1 MTTPASSMLTEAI
14 AAAQAGDRSRA
25 RALLAKLLRSDSSNA
40 EYWIWMSA
48 VVDSKRERKYCLESA
63 IRLDPTNR
71 AALRGLVILGER
83 TPEEMEL
90 ASAVKIPR
98 RDVAAIAKGP
108 KISVPRAVNI
118 PWRKFGTAAIGLAGI
133 GALAGLFFLAK
144 PWIDS
149 LFGPRLIGVAATLPP
164 ENPTASSTPEPGTPT
179 ATPLPA
185 ATRVIRTPIRTDQ
198 ANTPIAFLVDITP
211 TPTPILGVT
220 PHPFEAYQSGIRAL
234 ERGDY
239 ELVLTYM
246 DQVLDSDSSLPDVH
260 YFRGEALR
268 HLDRIGEALAAYDSA
283 VTRDPEFAPAY
294 LGRGRAMLT
303 RDPEAAVTDFDRALD
318 TDPTLVEAYLELG
331 KYYSENKLWT
341 RLENTMLDAIE
352 SDADTPYVYVYL
364 SEAEINLGKY
374 EEALDYALEGS
385 ANDPTLL
392 DGYLAVGRAYVAL
405 GAKKFITEH
414 FNSAIWPLKTYVV
427 YASDDHRG
435 WATLARAHVGVG
447 EFEEALEAANRAIEL
462 NDRHAPAYL
471 ARGLVHLGQEDYQA
485 ALDDFTTARRYA
497 TVTYELSLA
506 TGRAHYLLENYTQ
519 ALDYIN
525 PAIEIANKERRYI
538 VRQLQVTESYALRA
552 LVYEA
557 IGQTNDA
564 ILNWRWIL
572 ESEYVRPET
581 LVMAEAHYAEL
592 RGDAPTR
599 TPTSSPTA
607 TSPATP
613 SETPSTDTETPTAT
627 GTP

>member
-25 RALLAKLLRSDSSNA
+25 RSLLAKLLRSDSSNT

-83 TPEEMEL
+83 KPEEMEL
-90 ASAVKIPR
+90 TSAIKIPR

-108 KISVPRAVNI
+108 KVTVPREVNI
-118 PWRKFGTAAIGLAGI
+118 PWRKLGTAAIGLAGL
-133 GALAGLFFLAK
+133 GALVGVFFLVR
-144 PWIDS
+144 PWINS

-164 ENPTASSTPEPGTPT
+164 ENPTASATPEPGTPT

-185 ATRVIRTPIRTDQ
+185 ATRVIRTPISTDL

-220 PHPFEAYQSGIRAL
+220 PHAFEAYESGIKAL

-239 ELVLTYM
+239 ELVLSYM
-246 DQVLDSDSSLPDVH
+246 DQVLDADPSLPDVH
-260 YFRGEALR
+260 YFRAEALR
-268 HLDRIGEALAAYDSA
+268 YLDRIGEALTAYDRA
-283 VTRDPEFAPAY
+283 VTQNPDYAPAY
-294 LGRGRAMLT
+294 LGRGRAMLM
-303 RDPEAAVTDFDRALD
+303 RDQEAAVLDFNRAID
-318 TDPTLVEAYLELG
+318 VNPTLTEAYLELG
-331 KYYSENKLWT
+331 KYYAQNKLWT
-341 RLENTMLDAIE
+341 KLENTMLAAIE
-352 SDADTPYVYVYL
+352 SGVETPYIYVYL

-374 EEALDYALEGS
+374 EEALDYALDGS

-392 DGYLAVGRAYVAL
+392 EGYLAVGRAYVAL
-405 GAKKFITEH
+405 GAKKYITEH
-414 FNSAIWPLKTYVV
+414 LNAAIWPLKTYIV

-435 WATLARAHVGVG
+435 WATLARAQAGVG
-447 EFEEALEAANRAIEL
+447 EYEEALESANTAIEL
-462 NDRHAPAYL
+462 SERYAPAYI
-471 ARGLVHLGQEDYQA
+471 ARGLVHIGQGDYDL
-485 ALDDFTTARRYA
+485 ALEDFTSARRYA
-497 TVTYELSLA
+497 NVTYELSLE

-525 PAIEIANKERRYI
+525 PAIEIANKERRYV
-538 VRQLQVTESYALRA
+538 VRQLQVMEAYALRA

-557 IGQTNDA
+557 IDQTNDA

-572 ESEYVRPET
+572 NAEYVRPET
-581 LVMAEAHYAEL
+581 LAMAEAHYAEL
-592 RGDAPTR
+592 TGDAPTR

-613 SETPSTDTETPTAT
+613 SGTPAASPETPTAIS
-627 GTP
+627 TP

>member
-1 MTTPASSMLTEAI
+1 
-14 AAAQAGDRSRA
+14 
-25 RALLAKLLRSDSSNA
+25 
-40 EYWIWMSA
+40 
-48 VVDSKRERKYCLESA
+48 
-63 IRLDPTNR
+63 LDPTNR

-83 TPEEMEL
+83 SPEEMEL

-108 KISVPRAVNI
+108 KISVPSEINI

-133 GALAGLFFLAK
+133 GALVGLFFLAK

-149 LFGPRLIGVAATLPP
+149 LFSPRLIGVASTLPP
-164 ENPTASSTPEPGTPT
+164 ENPTASASPEPGTPT

-185 ATRVIRTPIRTDQ
+185 ATRVIRTPISTDQ
-198 ANTPIAFLVDITP
+198 ARTPIAFLVDITP

-220 PHPFEAYQSGIRAL
+220 PHSFEAYDSGIKAL
-234 ERGDY
+234 ERGNY
-239 ELVLTYM
+239 ELALTYM
-246 DQVLDSDSSLPDVH
+246 DQVLDADPSLPDVH

-283 VTRDPEFAPAY
+283 VTRAPEFAPAY

-303 RDPEAAVTDFDRALD
+303 RDPEAAATDFSRAID
-318 TDPTLVEAYLELG
+318 VDPSLIEAYLELG
-331 KYYSENKLWT
+331 KYCSEKNLWT
-341 RLENTMLDAIE
+341 KLENTMLDAIE
-352 SDADTPYVYVYL
+352 SDAETPYVYVYL

-374 EEALDYALEGS
+374 EEALDHALEGS

-392 DGYLAVGRAYVAL
+392 EGYLAVGRAYVAL
-405 GAKKFITEH
+405 GAKKFIPEH

-435 WATLARAHVGVG
+435 WATLARAQVGVAAY
-447 EFEEALEAANRAIEL
+447 EEALDSAERALEL
-462 NDRHAPAYL
+462 NDRSAPAYL
-471 ARGLVHLGQEDYQA
+471 ARGLVFFGQGNYEA
-485 ALDDFTTARRYA
+485 ALEDLTSARRYA
-497 TVTYELSLA
+497 TVTYEISLE
-506 TGRAHYLLENYTQ
+506 TGRVHYLLENYSQ

-525 PAIEIANKERRYI
+525 PAIEIANKERRYV
-538 VRQLQVTESYALRA
+538 VRQLQVTEAYALRA

-572 ESEYVRPET
+572 DSEYTRPET
-581 LVMAEAHYAEL
+581 MVMAEAHYAEL
-592 RGDAPTR
+592 TGDAPTR

-607 TSPATP
+607 TSPATQT
-613 SETPSTDTETPTAT
+613 ETPSASPETPTST
-627 GTP
+627 STP